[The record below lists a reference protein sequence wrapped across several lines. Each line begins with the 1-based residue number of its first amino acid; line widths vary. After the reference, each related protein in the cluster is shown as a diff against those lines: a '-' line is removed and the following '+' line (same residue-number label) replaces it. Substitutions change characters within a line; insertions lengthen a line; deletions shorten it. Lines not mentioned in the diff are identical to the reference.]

1 MSRDESR
8 LLDIFLAARKVQ
20 AFCEGAG
27 REAFEADELL
37 QNAALRLLQVI
48 GEASR
53 NISRETRD
61 AHPEIPWREMI
72 SFRHKLVH
80 EYFRVDIDEVWG
92 IIHRDVPRL
101 IALIAPLVPPEEG

>member
-8 LLDIFLAARKVQ
+8 LLDILLAARKVQ
-20 AFCEGAG
+20 AFCEGVR
-27 REAFEADELL
+27 REEFEADELL
-37 QNAALRLLQVI
+37 QNAVLRLLQVI

-53 NISRETRD
+53 NISQETQD

-80 EYFRVDIDEVWG
+80 EYFRIDFDEVWG
-92 IIHRDVPRL
+92 VIHRDVPEL
-101 IALIAPLVPPEEG
+101 IRLIAPLVPPEEG